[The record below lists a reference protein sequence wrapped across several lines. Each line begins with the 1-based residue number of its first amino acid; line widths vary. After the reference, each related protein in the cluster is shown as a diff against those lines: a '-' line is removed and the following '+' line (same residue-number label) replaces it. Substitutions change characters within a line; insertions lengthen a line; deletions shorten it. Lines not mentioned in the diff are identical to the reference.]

1 MPRWRRSAA
10 TRSRCSTAGTEIGGQ
25 FNLAKRIPGK
35 EEFHETL
42 RYYRRMIDVHGIT
55 LRLNTRVDAA
65 ALQAEGFDEVVVATG
80 IEPRRPPSTAS
91 TTPRWCPTST

>member
-10 TRSRCSTAGTEIGGQ
+10 TAVTLFDAGSEIGGQ
-25 FNLAKRIPGK
+25 FNLAKRVPGK

-42 RYYRRMIDVHGIT
+42 RYYRRMIAKLGIT

-65 ALQAEGFDEVVVATG
+65 
-80 IEPRRPPSTAS
+80 
-91 TTPRWCPTST
+91 C